1 MNGEPAKRQEG
12 MQQTDGTK
20 PTMAEVVAQR
30 QQEMSPGR
38 MFVQACVASGLDA
51 RVDYDVTITDSLT
64 SSRRKPRYPARN
76 MLKVVNLAADP
87 RQFYW
92 HESPPRP
99 GDPKVT
105 GAESRR
111 EAASHFH
118 KSPIPELYPT
128 TAWVQ
133 VPPDLWQDPE
143 TFESFINYRLIVRLA
158 TAENHTI
165 ISGAGGLLNIPGIG
179 RLTSKGPFGSTILA
193 ACNEVEQMGG
203 TADGLIINPFDYYTF
218 LGHSRLMA
226 DVEQNG
232 VFIVRTRLV
241 EPGTAIVGDF
251 GHGALL
257 FDAGRSVIRFAEPPP
272 GTFAEPGI
280 ALMAEIYE
288 RVVINLPTNFFVVSL

>member
-1 MNGEPAKRQEG
+1 MPTAV
-12 MQQTDGTK
+12 K
-20 PTMAEVVAQR
+20 PTMADVVAERKKQP
-30 QQEMSPGR
+30 SPGR
-38 MFVQACVASGLDA
+38 IFVEAVAAQGLEA
-51 RVDYDVTITDSLT
+51 SVEYDVTITDSLT

-76 MLKVVNLAADP
+76 MLKVVDLSRQP

-99 GDPKVT
+99 GDARID
-105 GAESRR
+105 GAEMRR
-111 EAASHFH
+111 EMASRFL
-118 KSPIPELYPT
+118 KSPIPELLPT

-133 VPPDLWQDPE
+133 VPPDLWNDADAFQ
-143 TFESFINYRLIVRLA
+143 SFLDYRLIARLG

-165 ISGAGGLLNIPGIG
+165 IRGEAGLLNYPGIA
-179 RLTSKGPFGSTILA
+179 RLTTAGPFGSTILA

-203 TADGLIINPFDYYTF
+203 TADGLIINPVDFYTF
-218 LGHSRLMA
+218 MAHGKLMD
-226 DVEQNG
+226 DVERNG

-251 GHGALL
+251 GHGAQLV
-257 FDAGRSVIRFAEPPP
+257 DAGRSVIRFAEPPA